1 MRVKIIEPTEHDGKP
16 LELGAVADLPK
27 EAALA
32 LIACKS
38 AVLPD
43 ADKASKREAKAPA
56 GGKAPAGAADGA
68 DAADGTHA
76 AGASTGTDAG
86 ASDPGAG
93 GSAPGGDAGADGN
106 GPAA

>member
-86 ASDPGAG
+86 